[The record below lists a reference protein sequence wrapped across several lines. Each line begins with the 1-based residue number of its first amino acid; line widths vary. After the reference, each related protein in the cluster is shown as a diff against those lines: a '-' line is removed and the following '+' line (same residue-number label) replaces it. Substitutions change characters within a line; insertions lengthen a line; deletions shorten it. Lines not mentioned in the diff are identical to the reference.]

1 MITHNSLLSD
11 NSSIFYRELYNGL
24 VINELEFNE
33 DEPYWKILCL
43 CNKQIYSIDMLIEQL
58 SLAKDSVTSIIDSL
72 AKEKLLY
79 RNHDY
84 SEIVTIINIDKL
96 K

>member
-1 MITHNSLLSD
+1 
-11 NSSIFYRELYNGL
+11 
-24 VINELEFNE
+24 
-33 DEPYWKILCL
+33 
-43 CNKQIYSIDMLIEQL
+43 MLIEQL